1 MRSGIVLAAAL
12 VMGCAWAGSGAQQG
26 GVGAPAAGAPQ
37 AGAGA
42 PTAFRVFEPAFL
54 DRSVSP
60 CENLYKFSCNGW
72 FARHP
77 LPADRAS
84 YGRFTELADYN
95 DGVLRG
101 VLEKAAAGGAGRTPN
116 EQKIGDFYASCMDT
130 AAIEAQGTAPVQP
143 LLQRIAAVR
152 DRKEL
157 PALLAELER
166 GAARPV
172 AEVTSSQD
180 PHDSTREIANFDVL
194 GLGLPDR
201 DFYTRTDAKSAEQRK
216 QYMAHVATMLGL
228 IGEPATQAQA
238 DAATVLELET
248 ALAKTKLTNVEKR
261 DPHAM
266 DHPMSFAAFRQSVPE
281 LGMERFVQGL
291 ALPEAKLAKV
301 NVAEPKAYAELD
313 ALLAKTDLAKL
324 KAWLRWDVAH
334 SYAGLSSPAALDA
347 ANFDFYLKTLRGQ
360 EVQQPRWKRCTRLVD
375 RELGEALGE
384 VYVRQVFPAS
394 TREDAREM
402 ARRIEAAMNQDIDD
416 LDWMS
421 AATKQQA
428 KVKLKK
434 VANKVGYPDVWRDYS
449 RLKIVRG
456 QMWVDQERSAAFEVQ
471 RDLGK
476 IGKPVDKGE
485 WGMTPPTV
493 NAYYNPQ
500 MNDVNFPAGYLQPP
514 FFSAKEDAAANYGDM
529 GSTMGHELTHAFDDE
544 GRQFDGDGNLR
555 DWWTKEDGNKFKE
568 RAGCVVEQ
576 YSSYVPVDD
585 LHVNGELTLGE
596 NLADIGG
603 TLLAYI
609 AWKEVAKA
617 QGVDLTAK
625 VDGYTAAQRFWIA
638 NAQQWCTQTRPE
650 SLRLQ
655 VQTDPH
661 APDEY
666 RANGVVEDLPQ
677 FDEDFGCK
685 VGSPMR
691 PVKVCRVW

>member
-1 MRSGIVLAAAL
+1 MTGCAL
-12 VMGCAWAGSGAQQG
+12 VRGGAEQGGTQQDGTQQG
-26 GVGAPAAGAPQ
+26 GTQQGEAAGTAAKEP
-37 AGAGA
+37 AG
-42 PTAFRVFEPAFL
+42 FRVFEPAFL
-54 DRSVSP
+54 DRSVNP
-60 CENLYKFSCNGW
+60 CENLYTFSCNGW

-101 VLEKAAAGGAGRTPN
+101 MLEKAAAGGAGRTPN
-116 EQKIGDFYASCMDT
+116 EQKIGDDYASCMDT
-130 AAIEAQGTAPVQP
+130 ATIEAQGTAPVRP
-143 LLQRIAAVR
+143 LLARVEAVR

-157 PALLAELER
+157 AGLMAEFERDGVHPLAQ
-166 GAARPV
+166 
-172 AEVTSSQD
+172 VTSNQD
-180 PHDSTREIANFDVL
+180 PHDSTREIAEFEVQ

-201 DFYTRTDAKSAEQRK
+201 DFYTRTDAKSVEQRK
-216 QYMAHVATMLGL
+216 QYAAHVATMLGL
-228 IGEPATQAQA
+228 IGEPAAQAQA

-248 ALAKTKLTNVEKR
+248 ALAKAKLTNVEKR
-261 DPHAM
+261 DPHTM
-266 DHPMSFAAFRQSVPE
+266 DHPMSFVAFRQSVPG
-281 LGMERFVQGL
+281 LGMGQFVQGM
-291 ALPEAKLAKV
+291 ALPEVKLAKV
-301 NVAEPKAYAELD
+301 NVTEPKAYAELD
-313 ALLAKTDLAKL
+313 ALLAKTELPKL
-324 KAWLRWDVAH
+324 KAWLRWDVVH

-347 ANFDFYLKTLRGQ
+347 ANFDFYFKTLRGQ
-360 EVQQPRWKRCTRLVD
+360 QEQQPRWKRCTQLVD
-375 RELGEALGE
+375 HRLGEALGE

-402 ARRIEAAMNQDIDD
+402 ARRIETAMDQDIDG

-421 AATKQQA
+421 AATKAQA

-434 VANKVGYPDVWRDYS
+434 VANKVGYPDKWRDYS
-449 RLKIVRG
+449 SLEIVRG
-456 QMWVDQERSAAFEVQ
+456 QMWADQERSAAFEVQ

-555 DWWTKEDGNKFKE
+555 DWWTKEDGDKFKE
-568 RAGCVVEQ
+568 RAGCVVQQ
-576 YSSYVPVDD
+576 YNSYVPVDD

-638 NAQQWCTQTRPE
+638 NAQQWCTQTRPQ

-666 RANGVVEDLPQ
+666 RTNGVVENLPQ
-677 FDEDFGCK
+677 FGEDFGCK

-691 PVKVCRVW
+691 PVKTCRVW